1 MAAKRAD
8 RPISNADAI
17 EATLAMLW
25 STGRLDR
32 VDAARVQAVRS
43 IAAALDDDPARSQ
56 LWREYRELI
65 KELTGDHDDGG
76 AGQLIDKLSAPVRDT
91 PPA

>member
-1 MAAKRAD
+1 MS
-8 RPISNADAI
+8 PGVTNVDAI
-17 EATLAMLW
+17 EQTLAALE
-25 STGRLDR
+25 STGRLEK

-43 IAAALDDDPARSQ
+43 IAAALDAEPARSQ

-76 AGQLIDKLSAPVRDT
+76 AGRLIADLSAPVRDT
-91 PPA
+91 PAA